1 MRFLTG
7 KLISSSSVIKK
18 YLPSFSAVKS
28 LLITRNVTLTN
39 EAYTPIIPHPAKDYD
54 TINTAML
61 MFSSKKGHRT
71 ALCGVMKE
79 FIT

>member
-28 LLITRNVTLTN
+28 LLITRNVTLTI
-39 EAYTPIIPHPAKDYD
+39 EAYTPFIPHPATHYD
-54 TINTAML
+54 TINTTML
-61 MFSSKKGHRT
+61 NFQDVLKQKGAPYG
-71 ALCGVMKE
+71 ALWCD
-79 FIT
+79 